1 MTYEIESD
9 SSMTFKDGT
18 EPTGPIRSAKFRVN
32 VRTEYT
38 MVEIVQDGG
47 EAITAV
53 ISKEQIEAIA
63 AAIKGG
69 N

>member
-9 SSMTFKDGT
+9 SSMTFKNGN
-18 EPTGPIRSAKFRVN
+18 EPTGPVRSAKFRIN
-32 VRTEYT
+32 VRTGYA

-53 ISKEQIEAIA
+53 VSKEQVEAIA